1 MKLLRQAFMMVVA
14 IVVVLVLI
22 WIARGFLNNV
32 VPGWWA
38 WLLSKLP

>member
-1 MKLLRQAFMMVVA
+1 MRLLRQILMMAVA

-32 VPGWWA
+32 VPGWWQ
-38 WLLSKLP
+38 WILDKLP